1 VPLTGHRTLFA
12 LYALDAIWYE
22 ILSMPRSLSHLEIK
36 HDMPCS
42 DELWRQPSATDW
54 AHRTLVGDR
63 STPPVKYV
71 NAVRGCMST
80 PVPNL
85 STFDS
90 YGPVPNLSTFDSY
103 GPVPNLS
110 TFDSYGLYLVILFL
124 LTGVREV
131 SGWSTMTGR
140 ACLERF
146 EVSQIYLYLVDSC

>member
-63 STPPVKYV
+63 S
-71 NAVRGCMST
+71 MST
-80 PVPNL
+80 
-85 STFDS
+85 
-90 YGPVPNLSTFDSY
+90 PVPNLSTFDSY